1 MKKLEPKM
9 FGKTKH
15 IHFIGIGGIGMSGL
29 ATIMKNLAFTV
40 TGSDLRES
48 EITKGLKRIG
58 IRVRYGHRRI
68 NIAGADVVVYSSAI
82 KQDNPEMVEAGAKNI
97 PLIHRAE
104 LLAELTRTKFSICI
118 SGTHGK
124 TTTTSLVGEVLQKSG
139 MSPTT
144 VIGGIVIGRT
154 QATLGAGNYLVCEVD
169 ESDKSFLRV
178 YPSFAVITNI
188 EAEHLDYYKDL
199 DEIREHFGHFA
210 NHVPFWGNVFLGI
223 DSPGSISIMEKIRR
237 RVISYGFE
245 ERADLRA
252 ESLEKYDFGVSFKV
266 RYHDRA
272 VGRFRVNLPGRHNVT
287 NALAAIGVGLELG
300 VGVRK
305 IRNAIETF
313 RGVHRRIEYI
323 AEVNGIRIFDDY
335 GHHPTEIAVTLQ
347 TLREYFPAQRIV
359 AVFQPHRF
367 TRTYHLFDQFTK
379 SFLSADLV
387 VVTEIYAAH
396 EMPIPGVTG
405 QALARRLAKEQNGI
419 HFIDKISGVLEFL
432 KQTLKSGDVV
442 VIQGAGDINQV
453 ARQLLKELK

>member
-1 MKKLEPKM
+1 MKMLRPKM
-9 FGKTKH
+9 FGRTKH
-15 IHFIGIGGIGMSGL
+15 IHFVGIGGIGMSGL
-29 ATIMKNLAFTV
+29 ATIMKNLSFTV
-40 TGSDLRES
+40 TGSDLHAS
-48 EITKGLKRIG
+48 DITRRLKRLG
-58 IRVRYGHRRI
+58 IRVIGGHRKG

-82 KQDNPEMVEAGAKNI
+82 RDDNPELREARTKNI
-97 PLIHRAE
+97 PVIHRAE
-104 LLAELTRTKFSICI
+104 LLAELTRTKFAICI

-124 TTTTSLVGEVLQKSG
+124 TTTTSFVSEVLQNSG

-154 QATLGAGNYLVCEVD
+154 QATLGAGNFLVCEVD

-178 YPSFAVITNI
+178 YPSFAIITNI

-199 DEIREHFGHFA
+199 DEIKEHFGHFA
-210 NHVPFWGNVFLGI
+210 NHVPFWGSVFLGI
-223 DSPGSISIMEKIRR
+223 DSPVSKSIVQNIRR
-237 RVISYGFE
+237 QVISYGFE
-245 ERADLRA
+245 ESADLHA
-252 ESLEKYDFGVSFKV
+252 EDLQKYDFGVSFKV
-266 RYHDRA
+266 RYHKKL
-272 VGRFRVNLPGRHNVT
+272 VGKFRINLPGRHNVA

-300 VGVRK
+300 IGVRK
-305 IRNAIETF
+305 IRGAIDAF

-347 TLREYFPAQRIV
+347 TLRDYFPAQRIV

-367 TRTYHLFDQFTK
+367 TRTYHLFDQFAK

-387 VVTEIYAAH
+387 IVTEIYAAH

-405 QALARRLAKEQNGI
+405 RALANRLSKEQNGV
-419 HFIDKISGVLEFL
+419 HFISKIDQILEYL
-432 KQTLKSGDVV
+432 RQNLMPGDVI

-453 ARQLLKELK
+453 ARQLLKELR

>member
-1 MKKLEPKM
+1 MKKIEPKM

-29 ATIMKNLAFTV
+29 ATIMKNLAFKV

-48 EITKGLKRIG
+48 EITRRLKRIG
-58 IRVRYGHRRI
+58 IRVRYRHRRS
-68 NIAGADVVVYSSAI
+68 NITGADVVVYSSAI
-82 KQDNPEMVEAGAKNI
+82 NQDNPEMIEARANNI

-104 LLAELTRTKFSICI
+104 LLAELTRTKFAICI

-124 TTTTSLVGEVLQKSG
+124 TTTTSLVSEVLEKSG

-178 YPSFAVITNI
+178 YPSFAIITNI

-199 DEIREHFGHFA
+199 DEIKEHFGHFA

-223 DSPGSISIMEKIRR
+223 DSPESASIMEKIRR

-252 ESLEKYDFGVSFKV
+252 DGLEKYDFGVSFRV
-266 RYHDRA
+266 RYHGRA

-300 VGVRK
+300 VRVGK
-305 IRNAIETF
+305 IRDAIETF

-347 TLREYFPAQRIV
+347 TLREYFPARRIV

-379 SFLSADLV
+379 SFLNADLV
-387 VVTEIYAAH
+387 VITEIYAAH

-405 QALARRLAKEQNGI
+405 RALAKRLAKEQNGI
-419 HFIDKISGVLEFL
+419 HFIDKISRVLEFL
-432 KQTLKSGDVV
+432 KQTLKHGDVV
-442 VIQGAGDINQV
+442 VVQGAGDINQV